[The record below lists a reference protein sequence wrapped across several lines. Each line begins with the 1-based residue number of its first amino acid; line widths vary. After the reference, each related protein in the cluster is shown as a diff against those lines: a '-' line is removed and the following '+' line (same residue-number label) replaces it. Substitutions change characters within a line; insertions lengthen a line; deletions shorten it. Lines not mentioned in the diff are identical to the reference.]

1 LRKRSAFIVEHV
13 TNHAR
18 RLGVRLKVLDIG
30 CGLGEVALSVGAKGH
45 EVTAVDIDPKSISFC
60 NRRNQLANV
69 VFRVG
74 NGENLDL
81 EETFDVVIVSEVLEH
96 TPHPELLIRTID
108 NCLKKEG
115 IAILSVPNGYC
126 PWEIVVSRLIQKNR
140 LTSMLYKSRGT
151 YKMLSGASTPFYSM
165 NIDCLHIWFFS
176 FKKLEG
182 LLSKNGFDIVVVR
195 HSDLGILPEWSW
207 LQAAKRVECKLADIV
222 PRPVAGG
229 WLLVIRRKRCTETSP
244 GRLQETRD

>member
-1 LRKRSAFIVEHV
+1 
-13 TNHAR
+13 
-18 RLGVRLKVLDIG
+18 
-30 CGLGEVALSVGAKGH
+30 
-45 EVTAVDIDPKSISFC
+45 
-60 NRRNQLANV
+60 
-69 VFRVG
+69 
-74 NGENLDL
+74 
-81 EETFDVVIVSEVLEH
+81 
-96 TPHPELLIRTID
+96 
-108 NCLKKEG
+108 
-115 IAILSVPNGYC
+115 
-126 PWEIVVSRLIQKNR
+126 
-140 LTSMLYKSRGT
+140 
-151 YKMLSGASTPFYSM
+151 MLSGASTPFYSM

>member
-96 TPHPELLIRTID
+96 TPHPER
-108 NCLKKEG
+108 
-115 IAILSVPNGYC
+115 
-126 PWEIVVSRLIQKNR
+126 
-140 LTSMLYKSRGT
+140 
-151 YKMLSGASTPFYSM
+151 
-165 NIDCLHIWFFS
+165 
-176 FKKLEG
+176 
-182 LLSKNGFDIVVVR
+182 
-195 HSDLGILPEWSW
+195 PEWLLPLGDRGQQVNSEEQTHIDAVQVERD
-207 LQAAKRVECKLADIV
+207 LQNVE
-222 PRPVAGG
+222 
-229 WLLVIRRKRCTETSP
+229 RRQHSF
-244 GRLQETRD
+244 L